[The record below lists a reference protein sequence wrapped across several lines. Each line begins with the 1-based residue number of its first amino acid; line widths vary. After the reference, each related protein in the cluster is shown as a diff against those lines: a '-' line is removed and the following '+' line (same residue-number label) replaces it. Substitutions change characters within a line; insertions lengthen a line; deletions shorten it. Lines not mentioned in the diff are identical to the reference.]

1 VNYCSCWLS
10 KLVSLSLSIAFFLIC
25 VSFVGKP
32 ANRFYGLAKVLP
44 KFSAAATDYGHD
56 SGNRL
61 SGWAWAGDGC
71 STAGT
76 AHKWTELDTSLSASV
91 RCCSVGGIE
100 VTCDSDPSGT
110 CLPAV
115 ATYAEAEQA
124 CAAAGMRLCTRGE
137 IEDDICCGTGC
148 GYDGHVVWT
157 SEPEYLMCSHI
168 FSMHDADWVMGSR
181 ASSDEFAFEN
191 VDVTPPEQLAPF
203 DSSGHDSGNRL
214 SRGAWAGDGCSTA
227 GTAHKWTELN
237 TSLSASVRCCSVG
250 VSGIEVTC
258 DSNPSGTC
266 LPAVATYAEAEQ
278 ACAAAGMRLCTRGEI
293 EDDICCGTGCG
304 YDGHVVW
311 TSSGSQGLSL
321 SLSLCVSSCC
331 VWHTH
336 SCAYAFVCVG
346 SNVFSSLYVCV
357 YVCPLIK
364 CAAHLRVAN
373 GERVA
378 THHASI
384 GSWH

>member
-1 VNYCSCWLS
+1 
-10 KLVSLSLSIAFFLIC
+10 
-25 VSFVGKP
+25 
-32 ANRFYGLAKVLP
+32 
-44 KFSAAATDYGHD
+44 
-56 SGNRL
+56 
-61 SGWAWAGDGC
+61 
-71 STAGT
+71 
-76 AHKWTELDTSLSASV
+76 
-91 RCCSVGGIE
+91 
-100 VTCDSDPSGT
+100 
-110 CLPAV
+110 V

-293 EDDICCGTGCG
+293 EDGICCGTGCG

-311 TSSGSQGLSL
+311 TSGPQGLSL
-321 SLSLCVSSCC
+321 SLSLSLRLILLCVA
-331 VWHTH
+331 HTLM
-336 SCAYAFVCVG
+336 CICVCVCG
-346 SNVFSSLYVCV
+346 FKCFFLSVRLCVCV
-357 YVCPLIK
+357 PFD
-364 CAAHLRVAN
+364 
-373 GERVA
+373 
-378 THHASI
+378 
-384 GSWH
+384 